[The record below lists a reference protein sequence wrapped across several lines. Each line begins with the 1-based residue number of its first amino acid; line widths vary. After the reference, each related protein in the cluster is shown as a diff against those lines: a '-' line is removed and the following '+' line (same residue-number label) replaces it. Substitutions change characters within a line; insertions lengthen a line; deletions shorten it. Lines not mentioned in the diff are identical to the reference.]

1 MQQARWRFSA
11 VHYGKNLSCL
21 KSMRSPLRKRQGLQT
36 RQLRHRHGF
45 GARLSCS
52 SHAPF
57 GHVRSGVPAFVASR
71 LNDLDQLAQAV
82 DDRIEGAKERV
93 AAKIDDAKERVVV
106 KVNHAVHDA
115 VKRIVA
121 GLGEFIFQVFS

>member
-1 MQQARWRFSA
+1 
-11 VHYGKNLSCL
+11 
-21 KSMRSPLRKRQGLQT
+21 MRSG
-36 RQLRHRHGF
+36 G
-45 GARLSCS
+45 
-52 SHAPF
+52 
-57 GHVRSGVPAFVASR
+57 PAFVASR
-71 LNDLDQLAQAV
+71 RNDLDELVNAV

-93 AAKIDDAKERVVV
+93 AAKIDEAKERVVV